1 MSETRLVVSAVLAA
15 SVFATGVVWPAGV
28 GHSQSKI
35 LPELAAPGAR
45 GEPIEG
51 VAPPVGQ
58 PAQPEAGVSL
68 PEAELLPTAVRT
80 TARSKPKRPQF
91 AIEDTVGSLHRMQ
104 VPFPDH
110 NVIVCVGGCPRGK
123 ETIVFFKKRLEHFA
137 MASKPAL
144 GALKTRSSP
153 LIEVSSSSGTPDAAE
168 APAAAEPP
176 IQCAAGCYG
185 GRKVF
190 NGRRSI
196 DIPET
201 PAGADEGT
209 WLTGV
214 ASPQA
219 SPPVMTRYSRSKGVR
234 KDTSSEWFTK
244 RF

>member
-1 MSETRLVVSAVLAA
+1 MAA
-15 SVFATGVVWPAGV
+15 SVFVAFVVWPASI
-28 GHSQSKI
+28 GHGQSKI

-51 VAPPVGQ
+51 VTS
-58 PAQPEAGVSL
+58 PAQQPSEVEASASL
-68 PEAELLPTAVRT
+68 PEGAVLPTAVRT
-80 TARSKPKRPQF
+80 TARSKAKRPQF
-91 AIEDTVGSLHRMQ
+91 AAEDTVGSLHRMQ

-137 MASKPAL
+137 MASQPAL
-144 GALKTRSSP
+144 GALKSRSSP
-153 LIEVSSSSGTPDAAE
+153 LIEVSSSG
-168 APAAAEPP
+168 APTAVEPPAPAEPP

-185 GRKVF
+185 GKKAF

-201 PAGADEGT
+201 PAGVDEGT

-214 ASPQA
+214 SSPQA